1 MSILKPTV
9 FVVDDDEAMR
19 DTLSTMVDSVGVQVQ
34 VFESAQDFLDQ
45 FDRNQPGCLVLD
57 VRMPRMSGL
66 ELQDVL
72 TERNSL
78 LPIIIISG
86 HAEVSLA
93 VRAVKA
99 GAMDFI
105 EKTYRPQELLDLIQS
120 ALIKNEED
128 LKLSQLRDVNSKRF
142 ESLTPRET
150 EVMQLI
156 VAGSSGKQ
164 VAAELGIS
172 YRTMEKFR
180 ANVMKKMQAN
190 SLAELVLMAVN
201 LNIVSDR
208 ETSEQPSS
216 QGNEATS

>member
-201 LNIVSDR
+201 LNI
-208 ETSEQPSS
+208 
-216 QGNEATS
+216 